1 MESSVYAP
9 HIEVSEPARPAAG
22 TREITFVQ
30 ALNEAM
36 HGEMAR
42 DPRVFVM
49 GEDVGLIGGVF
60 GATRGLREAF
70 GGERVRDTP
79 ISGPAL
85 GGLGGGAAG
94 GGLPPPR

>member
-49 GEDVGLIGGVF
+49 GEDVGLIGGIF
-60 GATRGLREAF
+60 RAARGPREAF
-70 GGERVRDTP
+70 GEGRVRDTP
-79 ISGPAL
+79 NSEAAL
-85 GGLGGGAAG
+85 LGIGGGAAG
-94 GGLPPPR
+94 GRLRPLL